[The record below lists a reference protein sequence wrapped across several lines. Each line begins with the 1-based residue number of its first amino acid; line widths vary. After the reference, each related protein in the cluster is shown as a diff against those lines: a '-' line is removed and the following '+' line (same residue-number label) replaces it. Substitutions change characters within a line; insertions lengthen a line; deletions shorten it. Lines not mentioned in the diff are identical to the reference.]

1 LAWASAFWSGSSS
14 AGAEAAPPFAARCLI
29 HGNVLWRR
37 TVCRPA
43 RLLGNEIEV
52 QKRRALRELLLAQ
65 ALLFCLMLGVLLGV
79 ALLTALFWEQRLLVL
94 GALTVLFLGLAAG
107 LFARLQRMKV
117 EAEPV
122 FAGSL
127 AELQEDLRQ
136 LRAASQA
143 TAAPGAAGH
152 AQKPD

>member
-1 LAWASAFWSGSSS
+1 MGTSSG
-14 AGAEAAPPFAARCLI
+14 GGPFAALRDIAATLLESG
-29 HGNVLWRR
+29 HTRLS
-37 TVCRPA
+37 
-43 RLLGNEIEV
+43 LLGNEIEV

-107 LFARLQRMKV
+107 LFARLQRMKI

-136 LRAASQA
+136 LRAVSQA

>member
-1 LAWASAFWSGSSS
+1 MGTSSG
-14 AGAEAAPPFAARCLI
+14 GGPFAALRDIAATLLESG
-29 HGNVLWRR
+29 HTRLS
-37 TVCRPA
+37 
-43 RLLGNEIEV
+43 LLGNEIEV

-107 LFARLQRMKV
+107 LFARLQRVKV

>member
-1 LAWASAFWSGSSS
+1 MGTSSG
-14 AGAEAAPPFAARCLI
+14 GGPFAAL
-29 HGNVLWRR
+29 R
-37 TVCRPA
+37 TIAATLLESGQTRLA
-43 RLLGNEIEV
+43 LLGNELEV

-79 ALLTALFWEQRLLVL
+79 ALLTAVFWEQRLLVL

-107 LFARLQRMKV
+107 LFARLQRLKV
-117 EAEPV
+117 EAEPA

-143 TAAPGAAGH
+143 TAAPGAASH

>member
-1 LAWASAFWSGSSS
+1 MGTSSG
-14 AGAEAAPPFAARCLI
+14 GGPFAALRDIAATLLES
-29 HGNVLWRR
+29 GQTRLS
-37 TVCRPA
+37 
-43 RLLGNEIEV
+43 LLGNEIEV

-127 AELQEDLRQ
+127 AELREDLRQ

-143 TAAPGAAGH
+143 TAAPGSAGH

>member
-1 LAWASAFWSGSSS
+1 MGTSSG
-14 AGAEAAPPFAARCLI
+14 GGPFAALRDIAATLLES
-29 HGNVLWRR
+29 GQTRLS
-37 TVCRPA
+37 
-43 RLLGNEIEV
+43 LLGNEIEV

>member
-1 LAWASAFWSGSSS
+1 MGTSSG
-14 AGAEAAPPFAARCLI
+14 GGPFAALRDIAATLLES
-29 HGNVLWRR
+29 GQTRLS
-37 TVCRPA
+37 
-43 RLLGNEIEV
+43 LLGNEIEV

-94 GALTVLFLGLAAG
+94 EALTVLFLGLAAG

>member
-1 LAWASAFWSGSSS
+1 MGTSSG
-14 AGAEAAPPFAARCLI
+14 GGPFAALRDIAATLLESG
-29 HGNVLWRR
+29 HTRLS
-37 TVCRPA
+37 
-43 RLLGNEIEV
+43 LLGNEIEV

>member
-1 LAWASAFWSGSSS
+1 MGTSSG
-14 AGAEAAPPFAARCLI
+14 GGPFAALRDIAATLLES
-29 HGNVLWRR
+29 GQTRLS
-37 TVCRPA
+37 
-43 RLLGNEIEV
+43 LLGNEIEV

-79 ALLTALFWEQRLLVL
+79 ALLTALFWEQRLVVL

-107 LFARLQRMKV
+107 LFARLQRMRI

>member
-1 LAWASAFWSGSSS
+1 MGTSSG
-14 AGAEAAPPFAARCLI
+14 GGPFAALRDIAATLLESG
-29 HGNVLWRR
+29 HTRLS
-37 TVCRPA
+37 
-43 RLLGNEIEV
+43 LLGNEIEV

-107 LFARLQRMKV
+107 LFARLQRMKI